1 MQMNA
6 TKHIFYVDDDPD
18 DLELLEAALQDI
30 RVTVRL
36 TTLRESSLLFET
48 MDATGMPD
56 LIILDI
62 NMPVKTGIECMR
74 ELQQKQEYK
83 HIPIVI
89 YSTTSSSA
97 FAPDDTGVA
106 LFVQK
111 GDSMAQVRK
120 FATEVCDLL
129 VKNTYATA

>member
-1 MQMNA
+1 MNA

-18 DLELLEAALQDI
+18 DLELLETALQDI
-30 RVTVRL
+30 RATVKL

-48 MDATGMPD
+48 MEAAGMPD

-74 ELQQKQEYK
+74 ELQQKQAYK

-89 YSTTSSSA
+89 YSTTSSFA
-97 FAPDDTGVA
+97 FEPDDSGVA

-120 FATEVCDLL
+120 FATEVCNL
-129 VKNTYATA
+129 VLENTRATA